1 MSDNDGLA
9 GNSSSNGGGVINDG
23 GAVGA
28 GHTTLSGAV
37 EQADK
42 AIRDSAASIIGC
54 SDIDWNLFCDDLARL
69 ADKLDAFDI
78 SCLDLSFDLQDPT
91 HLRVMCFRDFGRLK
105 LPFVFHARRAF
116 DPAKAENGGSQ
127 EGDGSDSDQEA
138 LRRE

>member
-42 AIRDSAASIIGC
+42 AIRDMASAVIFGG
-54 SDIDWNLFCDDLARL
+54 DIDWNLLRNDLRRL
-69 ADKLDAFDI
+69 ANGLDALDKL
-78 SCLDLSFDLQDPT
+78 CLNLRRVYCEPTDLRFVRLLDGSVLQVPPDLHMP
-91 HLRVMCFRDFGRLK
+91 G
-105 LPFVFHARRAF
+105 AF
-116 DPAKAENGGSQ
+116 DPAKAENGDSQ
-127 EGDGSDSDQEA
+127 EDDGSDSDQEA

>member
-54 SDIDWNLFCDDLARL
+54 SDIEWNLFIAIVVDG
-69 ADKLDAFDI
+69 
-78 SCLDLSFDLQDPT
+78 
-91 HLRVMCFRDFGRLK
+91 H
-105 LPFVFHARRAF
+105 
-116 DPAKAENGGSQ
+116 GGSDVGQ
-127 EGDGSDSDQEA
+127 
-138 LRRE
+138 

>member
-42 AIRDSAASIIGC
+42 AIRDMASAVIFGG
-54 SDIDWNLFCDDLARL
+54 DIDWNLLRNDLRRL
-69 ADKLDAFDI
+69 ANGLDALDKL
-78 SCLDLSFDLQDPT
+78 CLNLRRVYCEPTDLRFVRLLDGSVLQVPPDLHMP
-91 HLRVMCFRDFGRLK
+91 G
-105 LPFVFHARRAF
+105 AF
-116 DPAKAENGGSQ
+116 DPAKAENGGTQ
-127 EGDGSDSDQEA
+127 EGDGSEPYQYP
-138 LRRE
+138 LWRE

>member
-42 AIRDSAASIIGC
+42 AIRDSAASVIGC
-54 SDIDWNLFCDDLARL
+54 SDIDWNLFCDDLGRL
-69 ADKLDAFDI
+69 AHKLDAFNVTD
-78 SCLDLSFDLQDPT
+78 LDLCLGQGKTAHLSIVRPTKFSGLLRPFHLDLP
-91 HLRVMCFRDFGRLK
+91 G
-105 LPFVFHARRAF
+105 AF
-116 DPAKAENGGSQ
+116 DPAKAENGDSQ
-127 EGDGSDSDQEA
+127 EGGGPSFDEEA

>member
-54 SDIDWNLFCDDLARL
+54 SDIEWYLFCDHLSRMLNRL
-69 ADKLDAFDI
+69 DSFNVTD
-78 SCLDLSFDLQDPT
+78 LDLCLGQGKTAHLSIVRPTKFSGLLRPFHLDLP
-91 HLRVMCFRDFGRLK
+91 G
-105 LPFVFHARRAF
+105 AF
-116 DPAKAENGGSQ
+116 DPAKAENGDSQ
-127 EGDGSDSDQEA
+127 EGGGPSFDEEA

>member
-9 GNSSSNGGGVINDG
+9 GNSSSNGGGVINDD

-54 SDIDWNLFCDDLARL
+54 SDIEWDLFCDDLGRL
-69 ADKLDAFDI
+69 AHKLDAFNVTD
-78 SCLDLSFDLQDPT
+78 LDLCLGQGKTAHLSIVRPT
-91 HLRVMCFRDFGRLK
+91 KFSGLLRPFHLDMPG
-105 LPFVFHARRAF
+105 AF

>member
-42 AIRDSAASIIGC
+42 AIRDMASAVIFGG
-54 SDIDWNLFCDDLARL
+54 DIDWNLLRNDLRRL
-69 ADKLDAFDI
+69 ANGLDALDKL
-78 SCLDLSFDLQDPT
+78 CLNLRRVYCEPTDLRFVRLLDGSVLQVPPDLHMP
-91 HLRVMCFRDFGRLK
+91 G
-105 LPFVFHARRAF
+105 AF

-127 EGDGSDSDQEA
+127 EDDGSEPYQYP
-138 LRRE
+138 LWR

>member
-1 MSDNDGLA
+1 MSDNEGLA
-9 GNSSSNGGGVINDG
+9 GSSSSNGGGVINDS

-42 AIRDSAASIIGC
+42 AIRDMTSAVIFGSNIN
-54 SDIDWNLFCDDLARL
+54 WNLFRNDLRRL
-69 ADKLDAFDI
+69 ADGLDALDKLSLNLRRVYCEPTNI
-78 SCLDLSFDLQDPT
+78 S
-91 HLRVMCFRDFGRLK
+91 VMCSLDGNVLN
-105 LPFVFHARRAF
+105 LPPELRMPGAF